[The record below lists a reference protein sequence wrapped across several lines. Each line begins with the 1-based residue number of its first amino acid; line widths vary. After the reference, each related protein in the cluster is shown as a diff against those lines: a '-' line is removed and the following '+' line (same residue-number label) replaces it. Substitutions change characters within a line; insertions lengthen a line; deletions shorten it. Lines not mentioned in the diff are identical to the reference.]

1 MKKEIC
7 DRIIIKNLEV
17 FAYHGVFGFEKQK
30 GQTFY
35 ISAVIYTDTQKAGL
49 NDNLDDTVSY
59 AEICEKIHEFNEK
72 NAFDLIETA
81 AEKLAV
87 YLLNGYEKIAGIDI
101 EISKPYAPVKEK
113 VENLAVRI
121 FRCRHKAYIAFG
133 SNMGDSMA
141 LIDEGIEKIDKD
153 ENCKVIKKSSVIKT
167 KPYGGVE
174 QDDFYNGV
182 IEIETYLKPY
192 ALLDLLH
199 RIEAEAGRERKIH
212 WGPRTLDLDILL
224 YDDSVINE
232 EHLTIPHGDMGNRMF
247 VLQPLAEIAPW
258 EYHPVTKKTIAE
270 MKKELESLNC

>member
-1 MKKEIC
+1 MDKNLYDK
-7 DRIIIKNLEV
+7 IIIKNLEV

-59 AEICEKIHEFNEK
+59 ADICEKIHDFNEK

-113 VENLAVRI
+113 VENLAVKI
-121 FRCRHKAYIAFG
+121 FRCRHKAYIAYG

-141 LIDEGIEKIDKD
+141 LIEEGIRKIDED
-153 ENCKVIKKSSVIKT
+153 ENCKVLKRSTTIKT
-167 KPYGGVE
+167 APYGNVE
-174 QDDFYNGV
+174 QDDFYNGA

-199 RIEAEAGRERKIH
+199 KIEAEAGRERKIH

-224 YDDSVINE
+224 YDDIVINDE
-232 EHLTIPHGDMGNRMF
+232 NLTIPHSDMGNRMF
-247 VLQPLAEIAPW
+247 VLEPLAEIAPGK
-258 EYHPVTKKTIAE
+258 YHPITKKTIAE
-270 MKKELESLNC
+270 MKNALESLDC